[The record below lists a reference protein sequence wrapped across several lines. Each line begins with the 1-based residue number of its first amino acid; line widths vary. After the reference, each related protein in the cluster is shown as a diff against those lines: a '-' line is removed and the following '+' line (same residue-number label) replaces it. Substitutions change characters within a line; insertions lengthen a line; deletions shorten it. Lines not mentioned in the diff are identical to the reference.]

1 MRLTDFL
8 IADDVRHEIGGKF
21 SIMGVYGDG
30 IKINSAQA
38 KWPIPFRIALFL
50 RASLDECE
58 KIPDSFSLAISMG
71 ENKIAEMNGT
81 ISLKSKE
88 AIGQLVLPL
97 LIFPLPLPGPGL
109 ISFVLKIMAGE
120 EVLLDE
126 SRTIDF
132 SVDEVK

>member
-8 IADDVRHEIGGKF
+8 IADDVRHETGGKY

-50 RASLDECE
+50 RASLDEGE